1 MDRFEPFGP
10 DEEAIEAWI
19 NNFEVRL
26 LYNSRSTNEGKR
38 HRCKPLVE
46 NNKTRKLEGEY
57 FKQEALGR
65 ACFWQGVA
73 EGGSLKDKCQ
83 QSFSQK

>member
-1 MDRFEPFGP
+1 MGSWHYGQVEPFGP
-10 DEEAIEAWI
+10 DEEAIEAWM
-19 NNFEVRL
+19 NNITRKLERL
-26 LYNSRSTNEGKR
+26 
-38 HRCKPLVE
+38 RCEPLVE
-46 NNKTRKLEGEY
+46 NNITRKLEGEY